1 MASGAGPLQGMKAN
15 PPRRALGMVF
25 VALATAS
32 VLIMIWFPRSPSPE
46 ATLPTGPLQIPP
58 TTTDYGS
65 RSDVGQ
71 SHTYGELLLRNAG
84 KEPAT
89 LVAAS
94 VIEEDPDLEL
104 LGILATDPRRLE
116 SLIGHAPGYPP
127 SGLEDL
133 LQPVEGYVVAPG
145 EDLNLLL
152 GLRVLNP
159 GAHLVRGIRLEYSVD
174 GTPYAATI
182 PDSFQLC
189 APTSQYPSCEPI
201 SDDP

>member
-1 MASGAGPLQGMKAN
+1 MLGAVVL
-15 PPRRALGMVF
+15 
-25 VALATAS
+25 ALAAGS
-32 VLIMIWFPRSPSPE
+32 VLLLLLFTRSPAPE
-46 ATLPTGPLQIPP
+46 PTLPTGSLQIPP
-58 TTTDYGS
+58 TTTEYGS
-65 RSDVGQ
+65 RSEVGQ

-159 GAHLVRGIRLEYSVD
+159 GAHLVRGIRLEYRVN

-189 APTSQYPSCEPI
+189 APISQYPSCESI